1 MAFDLGAAPKK
12 ASRADTGKEQIT
24 YLPSSSLDS
33 DPKNFY
39 ELRGIEELADNI
51 SVAGLQQPIRVRAG
65 EAPGRYI
72 IVSGHRRL
80 AAVKALAQETPEK
93 WTDVPCIIE
102 TDDASPALQ
111 QLRLIYANANT
122 R

>member
-1 MAFDLGAAPKK
+1 MAFDLGAALKNV
-12 ASRADTGKEQIT
+12 SRVDTGKEQIT
-24 YLPSSSLDS
+24 YLPIGSLDS

-65 EAPGRYI
+65 EAPGRYT

-80 AAVKALAQETPEK
+80 AAVKALAQEAPENGK
-93 WTDVPCIIE
+93 PLP
-102 TDDASPALQ
+102 AS
-111 QLRLIYANANT
+111 LRPTTQA
-122 R
+122 RHCSSSG